1 MKNKKMLKKVM
12 ALFAVVMMIFCMAV
26 PSFAVDGDTGDTV
39 DVAVSA
45 IRSALSEATGTVN
58 IGNVLAIIGAAIGAS
73 ILLVFFWWGL
83 RKVIRSVM
91 AAFRSGKLKV

>member
-1 MKNKKMLKKVM
+1 MKNKTLKRVL
-12 ALFAVVMMIFCMAV
+12 ALFACVLIVGCMAV
-26 PSFAVDGDTGDTV
+26 PAFATSGTDTA

-45 IRSALSEATGTVN
+45 VQSALSEATGTLN
-58 IGNVLAIIGAAIGAS
+58 ISSILSIVAAAIGGS

-83 RKVIRSVM
+83 RKVIRAVM

>member
-1 MKNKKMLKKVM
+1 MKRNKTLKKVM
-12 ALFAVVMMIFCMAV
+12 VLFAVAMLIGCMAV
-26 PSFAVDGDTGDTV
+26 PAFATSETGDTV

-45 IRSALSEATGTVN
+45 IQSALSEATGTIN
-58 IGNVLAIIGAAIGAS
+58 IGNVLTIIGAAIGAS

-83 RKVIRSVM
+83 RKVIRAAM

>member
-1 MKNKKMLKKVM
+1 MKNNKMLKRFI
-12 ALFAVVMMIFCMAV
+12 ALVVVICVVFSMAV
-26 PSFAVDGDTGDTV
+26 PVFATGDTGDTA

-45 IRSALSEATGTVN
+45 IQSALSEATGTINVS
-58 IGNVLAIIGAAIGAS
+58 NVLTVIAAAIGAS

-83 RKVIRSVM
+83 RKVVRMVM